1 MLRNL
6 FIVLICSIALNTYSQ
21 NRLDSIHIAHYDINL
36 SIVNLT
42 QHQITGFTEL
52 SVVPQINGIQQF
64 RIDLQQLVVDSV
76 LLNGS
81 STTFIHQSPVLKI
94 NTPPLVLNDTLSVK
108 VFYHGTPP
116 QDPYWGGFFFT
127 TTYAY
132 NMGVGMQSVPPSF
145 GRCWYPCI
153 DDFNDKATYTFNIE
167 TDSDKKAICGGILTD
182 SLTLTNGNKLWKWTL
197 TDPIPT
203 YLSSV
208 AVGPYVS
215 YLDTV
220 HLNNGAIS
228 IEIYGAATSINLV
241 PGSFANLKKVVR
253 GFEQK
258 FGTYQWQRI
267 GYVLVPFN
275 AGAMEHATNIGY
287 PASSVNGNTSQQSL
301 LIHEL
306 SHSWFGNLLTC
317 SEPQTMWINEGFARY
332 SEIIADE
339 ILDTT
344 GITATQNFISLHRSV
359 LKNAHADDGGYYALD
374 GVPQSVTYG
383 TTTYDKGGIVA
394 HSLRSYLGDSLFFFG
409 IKTLFEQN
417 LFLNVNSPQF
427 FDKLSVITGVDLN
440 DFYLGWVHQPG
451 FLHFSVDSVIPMAQQ
466 DKYAIS
472 MKQKLYHANYFANQ
486 NRVDVAFYSNSGDYF
501 LAENITFSGE
511 SGYPQVL
518 IPFQPDFWIV
528 DPNYKLSDAIIDY
541 RIKLPTTGSITCN
554 DAFFR
559 AKSISNA
566 DTTLLNV
573 EYNLVAPDPLRI
585 SNPNVYR
592 ISDHHY
598 WKLEYPT
605 GIPMNGEFHFKYSNS
620 GTTAPDFNLLQGYT
634 KDDLIL
640 LYRRNATQNWTI
652 FASTV
657 QGNQYTGYVITAITL
672 PGEYMLAVG
681 INNHIGIKDNAP
693 YKPIEVYP
701 NPTSGT
707 LFSYPISPEWETSK
721 MEIFDQ
727 NGRFMESKQCIVP
740 VTTFDVSAFESGV
753 YLLVFT
759 NSKNQKYK
767 TKITILN

>member
-6 FIVLICSIALNTYSQ
+6 FLVLICSVALNTYSQ

-36 SIVNLT
+36 AIVNLT
-42 QHQITGFTEL
+42 LHQIAGFTEL

-81 STTFIHQSPVLKI
+81 PTTFMHQSPVLKI

-108 VFYHGTPP
+108 IFYHGTPP

-215 YLDTV
+215 FLDTV
-220 HLNNGAIS
+220 HLNNGAIP

-287 PASSVNGNTSQQSL
+287 PASAVNGNTADQGL

-317 SEPQTMWINEGFARY
+317 SEAQTMWINEGFARY

-344 GITATQNFISLHRSV
+344 GFTATQNFISLHRSV

-417 LFLNVNSPQF
+417 LFSNVNSPQF
-427 FDKLSVITGVDLN
+427 FDKFSVITGVDLN

-559 AKSISNA
+559 GRATVNVDS
-566 DTTLLNV
+566 TVLNV
-573 EYNLVAPDPLRI
+573 EYNLVVPDPLRVI
-585 SNPNVYR
+585 NPNVYR
-592 ISDHHY
+592 ISDHQY
-598 WKLEYPT
+598 WKLEYPNVN
-605 GIPMNGEFHFKYSNS
+605 PMVGEFHFKY
-620 GTTAPDFNLLQGYT
+620 TTTGATSPDFNLIQGYT

-640 LYRRNATQNWTI
+640 LYRRNSTFEWQI
-652 FASTV
+652 IPSTV
-657 QGNQYTGYVITAITL
+657 QGNAYTGYLITPQTL
-672 PGEYMLAVG
+672 PGEYLLGIGNDQVG
-681 INNHIGIKDNAP
+681 LMENNYK
-693 YKPIEVYP
+693 KPIEVYP

-727 NGRFMESKQCIVP
+727 NGRLMDSKQCIVP

-759 NSKNQKYK
+759 NAKQQKYK